1 MAGRFRVIAAGHV
14 VRHGART
21 RLLRADYFVN
31 LRGRRR
37 AHIEA
42 GADIIGAAKVDRIPF
57 VYLEQFA
64 ALAGR
69 NAQAVFAE
77 MEFE

>member
-42 GADIIGAAKVDRIPF
+42 GADI
-57 VYLEQFA
+57 LEQFA
-64 ALAGR
+64 ARAGR